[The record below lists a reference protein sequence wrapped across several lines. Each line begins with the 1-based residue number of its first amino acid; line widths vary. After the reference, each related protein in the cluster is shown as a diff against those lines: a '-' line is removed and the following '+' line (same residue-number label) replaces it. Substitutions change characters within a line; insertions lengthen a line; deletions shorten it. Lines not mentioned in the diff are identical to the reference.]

1 MGILHILGIRRIP
14 KGYLKQ
20 SGTLWPV
27 INNWCINNEWTFGR
41 LSHLS
46 EPDLYM
52 LMFLKLLPQAL
63 LSAAL
68 TPFSTDHSYEHG
80 FDLYFYTD
88 ISVDFSRNF
97 SFLERARIF
106 ALNPELHICLPA
118 PFPASCSHISK
129 STCPSPV
136 FISAND
142 AIILLSHPGGKPKG
156 YLWCFPFPYAYFYL
170 VTKPHS
176 FFLLNNFQTLLSS
189 PKPPTPRHPLIWK
202 SSNLKYQV

>member
-1 MGILHILGIRRIP
+1 M
-14 KGYLKQ
+14 
-20 SGTLWPV
+20 
-27 INNWCINNEWTFGR
+27 NGR
-41 LSHLS
+41 LNDCLIYLS
-46 EPDLYM
+46 LTFTCWCSLSFCPRPS
-52 LMFLKLLPQAL
+52 FLF
-63 LSAAL
+63 AL

-80 FDLYFYTD
+80 FDLFFYTD
-88 ISVDFSRNF
+88 ISLDFSP
-97 SFLERARIF
+97 ARIF